1 VSVTGGF
8 SLGSWTLSE
17 QEAYYI
23 FLALFAICTC
33 PFCFFDFQ
41 KTKYAT
47 LLSIYLLILKPPSNP
62 RYMQFATMFT
72 RNAAFTAYVEWLLV

>member
-1 VSVTGGF
+1 
-8 SLGSWTLSE
+8 
-17 QEAYYI
+17 
-23 FLALFAICTC
+23 
-33 PFCFFDFQ
+33 
-41 KTKYAT
+41 